1 MLAIVY
7 LLAFVILAILV
18 AIALLFTFNSPK
30 SGTGISIARPPII
43 EMKVR
48 DSAMDP
54 IIFLG
59 ALSSIITIA
68 SAIRDNGRPLLPH
81 VVRIRYDEKAETPGT
96 IEAKLNADDE
106 VVDKAI
112 STVIAISHTDRLF
125 LDRIQAKC
133 LKAFN
138 EAIEDHALSDARV
151 SQAYDHARVCV
162 CSNIKT
168 VQRMHGGRV
177 PDEFQELFERYRC
190 DMF

>member
-1 MLAIVY
+1 MFLLYVPLAV
-7 LLAFVILAILV
+7 VILV
-18 AIALLFTFNSPK
+18 AIIILFAFNSPNWGPRTEIIK
-30 SGTGISIARPPII
+30 PPSI

-68 SAIRDNGRPLLPH
+68 GAIRDAGLPLTMRS
-81 VVRIRYDEKAETPGT
+81 VRGRYDEKANTPGT
-96 IEAKLNADDE
+96 IEAKLNADHE
-106 VVDKAI
+106 VVHEAI
-112 STVIAISHTDRLF
+112 STVIAISHTERLF
-125 LDRIQAKC
+125 LDRIQARC

-151 SQAYDHARVCV
+151 SQAYDQARVCV

-168 VQRMHGGRV
+168 VQKMHGGRV

-190 DMF
+190 DTI

>member
-1 MLAIVY
+1 MLVTVY
-7 LLAFVILAILV
+7 ALALAILAILV

-30 SGTGISIARPPII
+30 SGNGISIARPPII
-43 EMKVR
+43 EMKLREPV
-48 DSAMDP
+48 MDP
-54 IIFLG
+54 ITFLSV
-59 ALSSIITIA
+59 LSSLITITG
-68 SAIRDNGRPLLPH
+68 AIRDSGIP
-81 VVRIRYDEKAETPGT
+81 VTFAAASARYREKANTPGT
-96 IEAKLNADDE
+96 IEAKVNADDE
-106 VVDKAI
+106 TIDAAT
-112 STVIAISHTDRLF
+112 STVVALSHTDRLF

-151 SQAYDHARVCV
+151 SQAYDQARVCV

-168 VQRMHGGRV
+168 VQRMNGGRV